1 MVKDAE
7 LKLAELLPHNEING
21 PAFKMSND
29 PRITPFGRF
38 LRKFS
43 IDELPQFWNV
53 LTGSMSIVGPR
64 PPLPGEVKQYDPW
77 QRRRL
82 SMRPGITCLWQ
93 ASGRNKIVDFA
104 KWVKM
109 DLDYID
115 DWSFWLD
122 IKIFFKTIPV
132 VILGIGAK

>member
-1 MVKDAE
+1 
-7 LKLAELLPHNEING
+7 
-21 PAFKMSND
+21 
-29 PRITPFGRF
+29 
-38 LRKFS
+38 
-43 IDELPQFWNV
+43 
-53 LTGSMSIVGPR
+53 
-64 PPLPGEVKQYDPW
+64 
-77 QRRRL
+77 
-82 SMRPGITCLWQ
+82 MRPGITCLWQ

>member
-1 MVKDAE
+1 
-7 LKLAELLPHNEING
+7 
-21 PAFKMSND
+21 
-29 PRITPFGRF
+29 
-38 LRKFS
+38 
-43 IDELPQFWNV
+43 
-53 LTGSMSIVGPR
+53 VGPR
-64 PPLPGEVKQYDPW
+64 PPLVQEVKQYDPW

-93 ASGRNKIVDFA
+93 VSGRNKIVDFA

-122 IKIFFKTIPV
+122 VKIFFKTIPAA
-132 VILGIGAK
+132 LFGIGAK